1 MKKYLSLALALV
13 LCLCT
18 AVSALADGDVTVTFS
33 HSVMQQRNLS
43 YSNLTGTNLLRV
55 RTANGYALTDL
66 NGNLLTEDHYYSL
79 YAEKGYITGV
89 DLLGD
94 ELNCNG
100 AFSLDAQLI
109 VPFQYGVLKAE
120 SPDFCLGIKLAEGT
134 SDNFDYTNNDKTA
147 YYVITQVDVY
157 HMPDGKLLASLN
169 RDQYLD
175 CDAKG
180 LCLDIVDRNG
190 VVSTYD
196 ADFNLLGTKDSLYSD
211 ANVIFEASAF
221 RKDRMYG
228 VKDSQG
234 NVIVEPTYASIY
246 VNGYGYIDIQSEDK
260 YGLMTMDGTVLI
272 EPVWDDICSGD
283 SLGWHDGSYVTNVTN
298 GYAAVELDGKVGFI
312 STITG
317 EVTMQPKYADDL
329 VETNGVSYSLTD
341 MVGDILIVSAD
352 GVEST
357 LSGYNRVAV
366 LTGTGGYLYT
376 TRNDD
381 YDCGLVDWHGNVLFE
396 TEYVGFYVSGDG
408 MKLIVN
414 CDEKMDVYDITYPG
428 MAAPAEEAPA
438 VEAPAAEV
446 PAEEPASGTSA
457 FGSFTD
463 IIGTV
468 TDTAAQP
475 ADTQPD
481 AAQSADTQ
489 PADEHPALNL
499 LANAILLLE
508 TSPAANGDAVIS
520 LLNGAAALF
529 ADNAG
534 AVSLVNSAV
543 MLLQLDP
550 AANAASVIMLIETII
565 GML

>member
-33 HSVMQQRNLS
+33 HSVIQQRNLS
-43 YSNLTGTNLLRV
+43 YANLTGTNLLRV
-55 RTANGYALTDL
+55 RTGNGYALTDL

-79 YAEKGYITGV
+79 SAEKGYITGV

-120 SPDFCLGIKLAEGT
+120 SPAFCLGIKLAEGT
-134 SDNFDYTNNDKTA
+134 SDNFDYTNNDKTG

-157 HMPDGKLLASLN
+157 HMPDGKLLASLT

-211 ANVIFEASAF
+211 DNVIFEASAF

-234 NVIVEPTYASIY
+234 NVIAEPAYSSIY
-246 VNGYGYIDIQSEDK
+246 VNLYGYIDIHSENK
-260 YGLMTMDGTVLI
+260 YGLMAMDGTVII
-272 EPVWDDICSGD
+272 EPAWDDICSGD
-283 SLGWHDGSYVTNVTN
+283 SIGWNNGSYTTNVTN

-312 STITG
+312 STVTG

-341 MVGDILIVSAD
+341 MVGNFMIVSAD

-357 LSGYNRVAV
+357 LSDYNRVAV

-376 TRNDD
+376 TRNAD
-381 YDCGLVDWHGNVLFE
+381 YDCGLVDWHGNVLFN
-396 TEYVGFYVSGDG
+396 TEYVGFNVTGDG
-408 MKLIVN
+408 MQLIVN
-414 CDEKMDVYDITYPG
+414 CDEKLDVYNITYPG
-428 MAAPAEEAPA
+428 MG
-438 VEAPAAEV
+438 APAAEV
-446 PAEEPASGTSA
+446 PAEEPAGEASA
-457 FGSFTD
+457 ISNV
-463 IIGTV
+463 IGTV
-468 TDTAAQP
+468 ADTEVTPDASAEP
-475 ADTQPD
+475 ADTQP
-481 AAQSADTQ
+481 AA
-489 PADEHPALNL
+489 EHPALNL
-499 LANAILLLE
+499 LSNAILLLQ
-508 TSPAANGDAVIS
+508 TSPAASGDAVIS
-520 LLNGAAALF
+520 LLNGAATLF
-529 ADNAG
+529 ADNTA

-543 MLLQLDP
+543 TLLQLDP

>member
-33 HSVMQQRNLS
+33 HSVIQQRNLS

-55 RTANGYALTDL
+55 RTGNGYALTDL

-79 YAEKGYITGV
+79 SAEKGYITGV

-120 SPDFCLGIKLAEGT
+120 SPAFCLGIMLAKGT
-134 SDNFDYTNNDKTA
+134 SDNFDYTNNDKTE

-157 HMPDGKLLASLN
+157 HMPDGKLLASLT

-234 NVIVEPTYASIY
+234 NVIAEPAYSSIY
-246 VNGYGYIDIQSEDK
+246 VNLYGYIDIQSENK
-260 YGLMTMDGTVLI
+260 YGLMAMDGTVII
-272 EPVWDDICSGD
+272 EPAWDDICSGN
-283 SLGWHDGSYVTNVTN
+283 SIGWHNGSYTTNVTN

-312 STITG
+312 STVTS

-341 MVGDILIVSAD
+341 MVGNFMIVSAD

-376 TRNDD
+376 TRNAD
-381 YDCGLVDWHGNVLFE
+381 YDCGLVDWHGNVLFN
-396 TEYVGFYVSGDG
+396 TEYVGFNVTGDG
-408 MKLIVN
+408 MQLIVN
-414 CDEKMDVYDITYPG
+414 CDEKLDVYNITYPG
-428 MAAPAEEAPA
+428 M
-438 VEAPAAEV
+438 APAAEV
-446 PAEEPASGTSA
+446 PAEEPAGEASA
-457 FGSFTD
+457 ISNV
-463 IIGTV
+463 IGTV
-468 TDTAAQP
+468 ADAEVTPDASAQP
-475 ADTQPD
+475 A
-481 AAQSADTQ
+481 A
-489 PADEHPALNL
+489 EHPALNL
-499 LANAILLLE
+499 LSNAILLLQ
-508 TSPAANGDAVIS
+508 TSPAASGDAVIS
-520 LLNGAAALF
+520 LLNGAAVLF
-529 ADNAG
+529 ADNAA

-543 MLLQLDP
+543 TLLQLDP